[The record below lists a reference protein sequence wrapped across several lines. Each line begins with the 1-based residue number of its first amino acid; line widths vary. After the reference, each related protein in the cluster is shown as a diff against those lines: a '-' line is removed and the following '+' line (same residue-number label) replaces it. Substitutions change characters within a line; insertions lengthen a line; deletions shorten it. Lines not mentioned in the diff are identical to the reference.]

1 MKIRMSEQVGNQ
13 CASIDDGQK
22 VYSLLAPEFRKGNP
36 VELNFEGVESILT
49 PFLHN
54 SIGRLLSEYE
64 KETVME
70 RLVLCNLTAEQLK
83 LVNSY
88 IDRKDAEQFEDD
100 SRTSLKELF
109 EEDELGDL
117 GLWDGES
124 VKFKE

>member
-83 LVNSY
+83 LLNSY

>member
-70 RLVLCNLTAEQLK
+70 RLVLCNLSAEQLK
-83 LVNSY
+83 LLNLY

-100 SRTSLKELF
+100 SRTSLRELF
-109 EEDELGDL
+109 EEDELGDM
-117 GLWDGES
+117 GL
-124 VKFKE
+124 

>member
-1 MKIRMSEQVGNQ
+1 MKIRMSEHVGSH

-22 VYSLLAPEFRKGNP
+22 VYRLLAPEFQKGNP

-70 RLVLCNLTAEQLK
+70 RLVLCNLSAEHLQQLN
-83 LVNSY
+83 LY
-88 IDRKDAEQFEDD
+88 IDRKDQEQFQDD
-100 SRTSLKELF
+100 SRNSMMELF
-109 EEDELGDL
+109 EEDELGDS
-117 GLWDGES
+117 GL
-124 VKFKE
+124 

>member
-13 CASIDDGQK
+13 CASIDDGRK

-83 LVNSY
+83 LLNSY

>member
-83 LVNSY
+83 LLNSY

-117 GLWDGES
+117 GL
-124 VKFKE
+124 

>member
-70 RLVLCNLTAEQLK
+70 RLVLCNISPEHLRH
-83 LVNSY
+83 VNLY
-88 IDRKDAEQFEDD
+88 IDRKDHEQFQSD
-100 SRTSLKELF
+100 SRNSMMELF

-117 GLWDGES
+117 GL
-124 VKFKE
+124 

>member
-1 MKIRMSEQVGNQ
+1 MKIRMSEHVGTQ
-13 CASIDDGQK
+13 CASIDDGRK

-83 LVNSY
+83 LLNSY

-100 SRTSLKELF
+100 SRISLKELF

>member
-83 LVNSY
+83 LLNSY

-100 SRTSLKELF
+100 SRISLKELF